1 MKDFSSL
8 IVTKK
13 TNIREAVPIIE
24 SAIAQIPLV
33 DNEDEK
39 LLGTLSEGNMSRDL
53 AKGCDLKS
61 PVVKLMNRELCSL
74 FEDVFCP

>member
-1 MKDFSSL
+1 
-8 IVTKK
+8 
-13 TNIREAVPIIE
+13 
-24 SAIAQIPLV
+24 LV

-39 LLGTLSEGNMSRDL
+39 LLGTLSEGNMSKDL

-74 FEDVFCP
+74 FEDVTENRAMQLMNKKGFH